1 MSYGDGLMRLDRP
14 GGASSWV
21 CRVQK
26 HGNRRDFGLGSCQKV
41 SLAQARELARE
52 IRSQIAL
59 GIDPQF
65 ERRKRQAVPNFKEAA
80 ARVYEVHSKT
90 WRNGK
95 HHAQWTRTLELYAFP
110 HIGKFRV
117 DQITGPMIRDLLEEI
132 WLDKPETARRVR
144 QRVGAVLDW
153 AYASGYR
160 DTEAPMRAITKG
172 LPRQPRRDNHFAAMP
187 YEDVPAFIQT
197 LRERESFSRLALEFA
212 IFTAAR
218 SGEVRGATWDEFDL
232 EKGLWKL
239 SKGRMKAFRE
249 HVVPLSRRPLRI
261 VQRCARLR
269 IAGCELVFPG
279 IRRNRPL
286 SDMTLS
292 KLVILGGTARMEQV
306 AIFGDG
312 KEDQAVNAAKQFFE
326 QGLHRHSA
334 RLQSVAHLRVCLH
347 QTLSKLFERGGD
359 IGVEILSRL
368 DALLESG
375 LAPLLKRT
383 VGYGCALS
391 TKAGGVGEKPE
402 CGEVCKHLVAE
413 HGAQVSLDP
422 RGAREAAIVTHQ
434 ARAVAG
440 KDEAPKGMIG
450 AVQPILQKR
459 HRASASPSAFRV
471 PELRLRFRES
481 VGVRNRRG
489 GDNWDAPRLGLP
501 GNPIVPIAV
510 AMFDGAD
517 QIGEAET
524 LREEIVRK

>member
-1 MSYGDGLMRLDRP
+1 MITTMKNAQNGAAKSKGKSSRVSYGDGLVRLDRP
-14 GGASSWV
+14 GGTSSWV

-41 SLAQARELARE
+41 SLEQARELARE
-52 IRSQIAL
+52 IRSQIEL

-80 ARVYEVHSKT
+80 AKFYEVHSKT

-132 WLDKPETARRVR
+132 WLEKPETARRVR

-187 YEDVPAFIQT
+187 YEDVPAFVKT
-197 LRERESFSRLALEFA
+197 LREKESFSRLALEFA

-232 EKGLWKL
+232 ERGLWTL
-239 SKGRMKAFRE
+239 SKERMKAFRE

-279 IRRNRPL
+279 IRRNQRL

-292 KLVILGGTARMEQV
+292 KLVKELGEPFTAHGFRSSFRDWVSEETDHQSDV
-306 AIFGDG
+306 A
-312 KEDQAVNAAKQFFE
+312 EAA
-326 QGLHRHSA
+326 LAHT
-334 RLQSVAHLRVCLH
+334 VANKTEAAYR
-347 QTLSKLFERGGD
+347 RGN
-359 IGVEILSRL
+359 
-368 DALLESG
+368 LLE
-375 LAPLLKRT
+375 KRR
-383 VGYGCALS
+383 VMMEDWANFC
-391 TKAGGVGEKPE
+391 E
-402 CGEVCKHLVAE
+402 
-413 HGAQVSLDP
+413 
-422 RGAREAAIVTHQ
+422 
-434 ARAVAG
+434 G
-440 KDEAPKGMIG
+440 K
-450 AVQPILQKR
+450 KR
-459 HRASASPSAFRV
+459 
-471 PELRLRFRES
+471 
-481 VGVRNRRG
+481 
-489 GDNWDAPRLGLP
+489 
-501 GNPIVPIAV
+501 
-510 AMFDGAD
+510 
-517 QIGEAET
+517 
-524 LREEIVRK
+524 